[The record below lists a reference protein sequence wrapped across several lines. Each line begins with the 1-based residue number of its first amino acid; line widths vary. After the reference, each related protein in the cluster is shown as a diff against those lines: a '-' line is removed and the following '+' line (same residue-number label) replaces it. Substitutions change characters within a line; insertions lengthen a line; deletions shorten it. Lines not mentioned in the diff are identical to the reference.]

1 MMSREKMSSV
11 FFQSAWQNIHMPQKP
26 SWFVRHRNRICAI
39 FGLLL
44 IGLAIC
50 IPIIV
55 PRSERKD
62 LLIVTI
68 FFGLVGALMI
78 FTALMP
84 DRANNSATNIKNPLT
99 RSTITNKNAWSQK
112 KSASRSALGIGL
124 GAVFLVAGLFAPY
137 VLPNVTPDERFL
149 MMIGFAPVAAVGGL
163 LMWIFLRGADSVRL
177 PKRTTKTTPAPSTQR
192 SPVTRAPESE
202 PYQKFI
208 PLAVVM
214 LIALLVITVI
224 VVVVAT
230 FIPFA
235 NLF

>member
-1 MMSREKMSSV
+1 M
-11 FFQSAWQNIHMPQKP
+11 
-26 SWFVRHRNRICAI
+26 RHRNRINAI
-39 FGLLL
+39 FGLVL
-44 IGLAIC
+44 IGLAIF

-55 PRSERKD
+55 PRNERKD

-78 FTALMP
+78 FTAFLP
-84 DRANNSATNIKNPLT
+84 DRTNNGATNIKNPPT
-99 RSTITNKNAWSQK
+99 RSTITNKNAWVQK
-112 KSASRSALGIGL
+112 KNAPRSALGIGL

-192 SPVTRAPESE
+192 GPVTRAPDSK

-208 PLAVVM
+208 PLAVVT

-224 VVVVAT
+224 IVVVAT

-235 NLF
+235 SLF